1 MAAAVGVMAAA
12 GAAPAGAALLLQA
25 AVPMIVVVKTGRTA
39 AALMQKTAS
48 ETETKKVIKTA
59 TEGKTNDEPHK
70 RTRSDSNRR

>member
-1 MAAAVGVMAAA
+1 
-12 GAAPAGAALLLQA
+12 
-25 AVPMIVVVKTGRTA
+25 MIVVVKTGRTA

-48 ETETKKVIKTA
+48 ETETIKVIKTA